1 MATVF
6 EKIARGESPAHK
18 VWEDDK
24 FLAFL
29 DIAPLV
35 KGHTLVIPKQ
45 PYGYIFDMSQPEYM
59 ALWSAAYTV
68 AQKLKRGLGVQRVCI
83 HVEGFEIQHVHVH
96 LLPSN
101 NAVLSAP
108 SLDRNQRGDFA
119 ALAAKISKA

>member
-1 MATVF
+1 MATIF
-6 EKIARGESPAHK
+6 EKIARGEAPCHK

-24 FLAFL
+24 HLAFL

-35 KGHTLVIPKQ
+35 AGHTLVIPKQ
-45 PYGYIFDMSQPEYM
+45 AYSYVFDMPPAEYA
-59 ALWSAAYTV
+59 ALWSASYLV
-68 AQKLKRGLGVQRVCI
+68 AAKLKRALGVQRVCI

-108 SLDRNQRGDFA
+108 SLDRHSRGDFPS
-119 ALAAKISKA
+119 LAAKIAKA